1 MPVGEDI
8 KSIRQQKGMT
18 QAQLAAAVGTTSQN
32 ISQYERGVRN
42 PKIGTLQKIADALG
56 ENVTMFIPTQRES
69 PAEYA
74 ALEPYLT
81 DDQKKY
87 LAELDEE
94 WLSDMLDEAE
104 NTWFEQRHQ
113 MFNALFQLS
122 DEGRII
128 AIERVKE
135 LTEIPRY
142 QDKDRKEI
150 VEEQEKKME
159 DMKKRHDEEMEESLE
174 KIRARQAAKKET
186 GATVGEE

>member
-104 NTWFEQRHQ
+104 NTWFEQKHQ

-174 KIRARQAAKKET
+174 KIRARHAAKKET
-186 GATVGEE
+186 GATGGEE

>member
-8 KSIRQQKGMT
+8 KFIRQKKGMT
-18 QAQLAAAVGTTSQN
+18 QAQLAAAIGTTSQN

-69 PAEYA
+69 PTEYA

-94 WLSDMLDEAE
+94 WISDMIDEAE
-104 NTWFEQRHQ
+104 DTWFEQKHQ
-113 MFNALFQLS
+113 MLDALFQLS

-142 QDKDRKEI
+142 QDENRRKI
-150 VEEQEKKME
+150 IEEQEKVLE
-159 DMKKRHDEEMEESLE
+159 DRRKHEEEEMMKELE
-174 KIRARQAAKKET
+174 RIRANQAAKNESSPVDNKK
-186 GATVGEE
+186 

>member
-104 NTWFEQRHQ
+104 NTWFEQKHQ

-122 DEGRII
+122 DE
-128 AIERVKE
+128 
-135 LTEIPRY
+135 
-142 QDKDRKEI
+142 DRKEI

-186 GATVGEE
+186 GATGGEE

>member
-32 ISQYERGVRN
+32 ISQYERGGRN

-104 NTWFEQRHQ
+104 NTWFEQKHQ

-186 GATVGEE
+186 GATGGEE

>member
-1 MPVGEDI
+1 M
-8 KSIRQQKGMT
+8 
-18 QAQLAAAVGTTSQN
+18 
-32 ISQYERGVRN
+32 
-42 PKIGTLQKIADALG
+42 
-56 ENVTMFIPTQRES
+56 
-69 PAEYA
+69 
-74 ALEPYLT
+74 T

-104 NTWFEQRHQ
+104 NTWFEQKHQ

-186 GATVGEE
+186 GATGGEE